1 MKRFL
6 GIALVIVVV
15 VGVWL
20 VYTNTREV
28 AAGLPEGIAT
38 APVQRASIDA
48 VVSATG
54 NLTPERSQALA
65 FGASGRVAE
74 VLVAEG
80 QSVEAGQPLA
90 RLDTVD
96 LELSLEQ
103 SKASLAVSEANLVRA
118 RQAPSEEELAS
129 AQAAVTAAEAALA
142 GLRQGPSDID
152 RRLAD
157 LNVDQAKNSLYGAQG
172 NRDAIAGNP
181 AAGGGSLATA
191 EAQVLNAELAVTI
204 AELNREQLLRGADAS
219 AIRNAES
226 QLAQARA
233 NLARLLGLP
242 SEEDIRVA
250 EAQLQQAQV
259 NVSLAERRLADAV
272 LVAPFAGE
280 VGSLTVHA
288 GDSVTPATPIATLV
302 DTGAYHLEMSIDET
316 EIGRIAVGQEAA
328 VILDAYPDAPLT
340 GAVSRID
347 LLGSNAQGIVN
358 YTVTIG
364 LGPTELDLKPLMTAA
379 IDLVVERKEDVIVVP
394 NRALLRDAQGR
405 YVEVLK
411 DGALARVD
419 VTTGIS
425 NDTYTEVL
433 SGLEPGQDVVV
444 ARPRDGLLSG
454 VGLGGF

>member
-90 RLDTVD
+90 RLDTDD

-142 GLRQGPSDID
+142 GLRQGPSD
-152 RRLAD
+152 
-157 LNVDQAKNSLYGAQG
+157 
-172 NRDAIAGNP
+172 
-181 AAGGGSLATA
+181 
-191 EAQVLNAELAVTI
+191 
-204 AELNREQLLRGADAS
+204 
-219 AIRNAES
+219 
-226 QLAQARA
+226 
-233 NLARLLGLP
+233 
-242 SEEDIRVA
+242 
-250 EAQLQQAQV
+250 
-259 NVSLAERRLADAV
+259 
-272 LVAPFAGE
+272 
-280 VGSLTVHA
+280 
-288 GDSVTPATPIATLV
+288 
-302 DTGAYHLEMSIDET
+302 
-316 EIGRIAVGQEAA
+316 
-328 VILDAYPDAPLT
+328 
-340 GAVSRID
+340 
-347 LLGSNAQGIVN
+347 
-358 YTVTIG
+358 
-364 LGPTELDLKPLMTAA
+364 
-379 IDLVVERKEDVIVVP
+379 
-394 NRALLRDAQGR
+394 
-405 YVEVLK
+405 
-411 DGALARVD
+411 
-419 VTTGIS
+419 TTGVS
-425 NDTYTEVL
+425 PT
-433 SGLEPGQDVVV
+433 
-444 ARPRDGLLSG
+444 
-454 VGLGGF
+454 